1 MTLPSGTRWT
11 WLRTGR
17 DAFAAM
23 LDAIEAARHSV
34 CLEMYIFAPGPLGE
48 RFRDALVRAA
58 RRGATVRVLVDAIGS
73 LHLPDTFWTPLRE
86 AGGEAR
92 VFNPIS
98 LKRLGIR
105 NHRKLLV
112 CDQSVAFIGGFNIA
126 PEYDG
131 DGVSQGWRDVGMRL
145 DGPLAAELAASFE
158 DMFKLADFRHKAFPR
173 LRRAA
178 LPRPTGVRGEEIL
191 LGQPGLGRNPLRR
204 ALRADLRR
212 ARQARFMVAYFL
224 PPPRLLRLFRR
235 ASRRGANVELIL
247 PAHSDVP
254 LSQMA
259 ARSQYRRLLKS
270 GVAIYEYQPQVLHA
284 KLFIVDDA
292 VYVGS
297 ANLDPRSLSVNYELT
312 VRFEHPQMAAEA
324 RDIFAETL
332 GHCRQVEAQ
341 TWQRSRSL
349 WTRLQQRLALWLLAR
364 LDPWLAHQQ
373 WRALPD

>member
-1 MTLPSGTRWT
+1 
-11 WLRTGR
+11 
-17 DAFAAM
+17 M
-23 LDAIEAARHSV
+23 LEAIETARESV
-34 CLEMYIFAPGPLGE
+34 CLEMYTFAPGPLGE
-48 RFRDALVRAA
+48 QFREALIHAR

-73 LHLPDTFWTPLRE
+73 LHLPEAFWTPLRE

-98 LKRLGIR
+98 LKRLGLR

-112 CDQSVAFIGGFNIA
+112 CDNSVAFIGGFNIA

-131 DGVSQGWRDVGMRL
+131 DGVTRGWRDVGMRL
-145 DGPLAAELAASFE
+145 EGPLAAELAASFDE
-158 DMFKLADFRHKAFPR
+158 MFGLADHRHKTFPR

-178 LPRPTGVRGEEIL
+178 LPRPVRRQGDGEEIL

-204 ALRADLRR
+204 ALRADLRTGR
-212 ARQARFMVAYFL
+212 HAQFMVAYFL

-235 ASRRGANVELIL
+235 ASRRGATVQLIL
-247 PAHSDVP
+247 PARSDVA

-270 GVAIYEYQPQVLHA
+270 GVQIYEYQPQVLHA
-284 KLFIVDDA
+284 KLFIVDNA

-312 VRFEHPQMAAEA
+312 VRFEHAQMAAEA
-324 RDIFAETL
+324 REIFAESL
-332 GHCRQVEAQ
+332 AHCQRVDAHA
-341 TWQRSRSL
+341 WKRSRSF
-349 WTRLQQRLALWLLAR
+349 WTRLKQRFALWLLAR